1 MYQIKIQKTMEQI
14 KDQPSRT
21 NNKRIVIGLVFITL
35 AALLFA
41 DNFDIMPGDWEHY
54 VFTWQ
59 TLLIVIGL
67 ISLAKN
73 ESRTTGI
80 VLIAVGAFFLLA
92 KIYAFPYGI
101 RHLFWPAILAVV
113 GILLIIRRKDHPSHL
128 FAGRE
133 EINTDDFI
141 DDVAIF
147 GGSEQKVKS
156 RNFKGGKIT
165 NIFGGSTFDML
176 DAQLAPGRNVLDVF
190 CMFGGSKFIVPAD
203 WKVRV
208 DVTAIF
214 GGFADKRKS
223 ISTSETSFDREF
235 VIRGVVLFGGGE
247 IKNL

>member
-1 MYQIKIQKTMEQI
+1 MERI
-14 KDQPSRT
+14 NENERTPRT
-21 NNKRIVIGLVFITL
+21 NNKRMVIGLVLITL

-41 DNFDIMPGDWEHY
+41 DNFDIMPWNWEHY

-59 TLLIVIGL
+59 SLLIVIGL

-80 VLIAVGAFFLLA
+80 ILIAIGTFFLIA
-92 KIYAFPYGI
+92 KIYAFPYSI
-101 RHLFWPAILAVV
+101 RHLFWPAILALI
-113 GILLIIRRKDHPSHL
+113 GFLLIFRRKDHRRNVFSS
-128 FAGRE
+128 RE
-133 EINTDDFI
+133 EVNTDDFI

-147 GGSEQKVKS
+147 GGSEQKIKS

-176 DAQLAPGRNVLDVF
+176 DAQLAPGQNVMDVF

-203 WKVRV
+203 WKVRI

-214 GGFADKRKS
+214 GGFNDKRKS
-223 ISTSETSFDREF
+223 ISTSETSYDREF
-235 VIRGVVLFGGGE
+235 VIKGFVLFGGGE

>member
-1 MYQIKIQKTMEQI
+1 MEQI
-14 KDQPSRT
+14 NEQLPKA

-35 AALLFA
+35 AGLLFA
-41 DNFDIMPGDWEHY
+41 DNFDFLPWNWEHY

-80 VLIAVGAFFLLA
+80 ILILIGGFFLAA
-92 KIYAFPYGI
+92 KVLELNYQI
-101 RHLFWPAILAVV
+101 RHLFWP
-113 GILLIIRRKDHPSHL
+113 ILLAGMGVMLLVRHKSHHHT
-128 FAGRE
+128 FSGSQ
-133 EINTDDFI
+133 EINTDDYI

-156 RNFKGGKIT
+156 RNFKGGKLT
-165 NIFGGSTFDML
+165 NIFGGSSFDML
-176 DAQLAPGRNVLDVF
+176 DAQLAPGRNIIDVF
-190 CMFGGSKFIVPAD
+190 CMFGGSKFIVPSD

-208 DVTAIF
+208 EVTAIF

-223 ISTSETSFDREF
+223 ISTSETSFDREII
-235 VIRGVVLFGGGE
+235 VKGLVLFGGGE

>member
-1 MYQIKIQKTMEQI
+1 MEHINEQSS
-14 KDQPSRT
+14 KS

-35 AALLFA
+35 AGLLFA
-41 DNFDIMPGDWEHY
+41 DNFDVLPWNWENY

-80 VLIAVGAFFLLA
+80 ILILIGGFFLTA
-92 KIYAFPYGI
+92 KILELNYQI
-101 RHLFWPAILAVV
+101 RHLFWPVLLA
-113 GILLIIRRKDHPSHL
+113 GIGVMMLIRHKGHHHTFS
-128 FAGRE
+128 GSQ

-156 RNFKGGKIT
+156 RNFKGGKLT
-165 NIFGGSTFDML
+165 NIFGGSSFDML
-176 DAQLAPGRNVLDVF
+176 DAQLAPGRNIIDVF

-203 WKVRV
+203 
-208 DVTAIF
+208 
-214 GGFADKRKS
+214 
-223 ISTSETSFDREF
+223 
-235 VIRGVVLFGGGE
+235 
-247 IKNL
+247 

>member
-1 MYQIKIQKTMEQI
+1 MERINEQAP
-14 KDQPSRT
+14 KT

-41 DNFDIMPGDWEHY
+41 DNFDVMPWDWEQY

-59 TLLIVIGL
+59 SLLIVIGL

-80 VLIAVGAFFLLA
+80 VLIAVGGFFLATRFLP
-92 KIYAFPYGI
+92 FPFGI
-101 RHLFWPAILAVV
+101 RHLFWPTVLAAIGVLMIVRHKHSNQHTFS
-113 GILLIIRRKDHPSHL
+113 GSS
-128 FAGRE
+128 
-133 EINTDDFI
+133 EINTEDFI

-156 RNFKGGKIT
+156 RNFKGGRLT

-176 DAQLAPGRNVLDVF
+176 DAQLAPGRNTIDVF

-208 DVTAIF
+208 EVTAIF

-223 ISTSETSFDREF
+223 VSTSATTFDSEMIIKGF
-235 VIRGVVLFGGGE
+235 VIFGGGE